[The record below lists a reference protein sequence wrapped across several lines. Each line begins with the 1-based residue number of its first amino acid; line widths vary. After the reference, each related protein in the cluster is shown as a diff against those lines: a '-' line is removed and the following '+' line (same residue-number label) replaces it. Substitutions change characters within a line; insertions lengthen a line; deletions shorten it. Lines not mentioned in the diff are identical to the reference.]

1 MDMKTDQ
8 FEQKIIEYQE
18 FKKNIKVASSQM
30 LKMMSSMEIEMIT
43 KDILN
48 FLDKKYKVQVLPDS
62 STIYQILESIF
73 SNSIIRS
80 ESELNEFLKEIDH
93 DYQGKKREEV
103 IEIISQEIKALTEK
117 VKTIYDTELTSCYAD
132 FVRRC
137 TEEIT
142 IETGRLNQTIEFEKN
157 RIKLKMQLKREL
169 SVVLQKFLDG
179 AYKMIHTQ
187 ILLKLQNQIN
197 LLKNSQ

>member
-1 MDMKTDQ
+1 MDN

-18 FKKNIKVASSQM
+18 FKKNIRVASSQM
-30 LKMMSSMEIEMIT
+30 LRMMSSMEIEMIT

-48 FLDKKYKVQVLPDS
+48 FLDKKYKLQGIPDS
-62 STIYQILESIF
+62 STIHKILESTF
-73 SNSIIRS
+73 LNSIIRS
-80 ESELNEFLKEIDH
+80 ESELDTFLKTIDH
-93 DYQGKKREEV
+93 DYQGKERD
-103 IEIISQEIKALTEK
+103 EIIQLIGTEVDALTEK
-117 VKTIYDTELTSCYAD
+117 VKAIYDTELTSCYAD

-142 IETGRLNQTIEFEKN
+142 KETGKLNQTMEFEKN

-169 SVVLQKFLDG
+169 STVLQKFLEG

-187 ILLKLQNQIN
+187 ILLKLQNQIH
-197 LLKNSQ
+197 LLKNSP

>member
-1 MDMKTDQ
+1 MDN

-18 FKKNIKVASSQM
+18 FKKNIRVASSQM
-30 LKMMSSMEIEMIT
+30 LRMMSSMEIEMIT

-48 FLDKKYKVQVLPDS
+48 FLDKKYKLQGIPDS
-62 STIYQILESIF
+62 STIHKILESTF
-73 SNSIIRS
+73 LNSIIRS
-80 ESELNEFLKEIDH
+80 ESELDTFLKTIDH
-93 DYQGKKREEV
+93 DYQGKERD
-103 IEIISQEIKALTEK
+103 EIIQLIGTEVDALTEK
-117 VKTIYDTELTSCYAD
+117 VKAIYDTELTSCYAD

-142 IETGRLNQTIEFEKN
+142 KETGKLNQTVEFEKN

-169 SVVLQKFLDG
+169 STVLQKFLDG

-197 LLKNSQ
+197 LLKNSH

>member
-1 MDMKTDQ
+1 MDN

-18 FKKNIKVASSQM
+18 FKKNIRVASSQM
-30 LKMMSSMEIEMIT
+30 LRMMSSMEIEMIT

-48 FLDKKYKVQVLPDS
+48 FLDKKYKLQGIPDS
-62 STIYQILESIF
+62 STIHKILESTF
-73 SNSIIRS
+73 LNSIIRS
-80 ESELNEFLKEIDH
+80 ESELDTFLKTIDH
-93 DYQGKKREEV
+93 DYQGKERD
-103 IEIISQEIKALTEK
+103 EIIQLIGTEVDALTEK
-117 VKTIYDTELTSCYAD
+117 VKAIYDTELTSCYAD

-142 IETGRLNQTIEFEKN
+142 KETGKLNQTMEFEKN

-169 SVVLQKFLDG
+169 STVLQKFLDG

-197 LLKNSQ
+197 LLKNSH